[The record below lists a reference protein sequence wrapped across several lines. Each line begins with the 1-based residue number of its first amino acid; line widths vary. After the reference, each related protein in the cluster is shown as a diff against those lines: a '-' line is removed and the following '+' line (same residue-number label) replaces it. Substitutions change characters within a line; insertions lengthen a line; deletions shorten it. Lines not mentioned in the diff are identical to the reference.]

1 MPASESEVL
10 VGRRYVERGFLDA
23 AMRLFVRNA
32 ALVTT
37 ADWTRLADRL
47 LERNRTADVVRICEL
62 GSVPLPRDR
71 MLTAADAL
79 LKRKDVDGAVRLYE
93 LAGADR
99 ERWSKLVDVLTALP
113 DRERQAVEI
122 AERHLGSEPLPE
134 ETRARGHI
142 KAVK

>member
-1 MPASESEVL
+1 
-10 VGRRYVERGFLDA
+10 
-23 AMRLFVRNA
+23 
-32 ALVTT
+32 
-37 ADWTRLADRL
+37 
-47 LERNRTADVVRICEL
+47 
-62 GSVPLPRDR
+62 
-71 MLTAADAL
+71 MLTASDAL

-99 ERWSKLVDVLTALP
+99 ERWTKLVDVLTALP

-122 AERHLGSEPLPE
+122 AERHLGSEPQQASE

>member
-1 MPASESEVL
+1 
-10 VGRRYVERGFLDA
+10 
-23 AMRLFVRNA
+23 
-32 ALVTT
+32 
-37 ADWTRLADRL
+37 
-47 LERNRTADVVRICEL
+47 
-62 GSVPLPRDR
+62 
-71 MLTAADAL
+71 MLTAADGL

-99 ERWSKLVDVLTALP
+99 ERWTKLVDILTALP

-122 AERHLGSEPLPE
+122 AERHLGNEPQQAE